1 MKNQF
6 LKQNQET
13 NLRNNEFTAEDFTE
27 IHEMVDE
34 LLTSLK
40 GSKKRKAKLKSPR
53 TTKQWNK
60 KNKKPK
66 NLEDLGIREL
76 PFTF

>member
-13 NLRNNEFTAEDFTE
+13 TLRNNEFTMEDFTE
-27 IHEMVDE
+27 IHAMVDE

-40 GSKKRKAKLKSPR
+40 GSEKRKTKLKSPR
-53 TTKQWNK
+53 ATKQWNK
-60 KNKKPK
+60 ESKKPK
-66 NLEDLGIREL
+66 KLEDLGIREL